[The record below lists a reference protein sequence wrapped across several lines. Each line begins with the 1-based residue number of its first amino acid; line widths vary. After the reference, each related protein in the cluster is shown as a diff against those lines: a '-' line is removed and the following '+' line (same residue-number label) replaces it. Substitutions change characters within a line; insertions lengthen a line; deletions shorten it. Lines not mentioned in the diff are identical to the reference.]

1 MVARCWEIVP
11 YFHEYCLLFTLYNA
25 IDAVEIQEAR
35 TQVAMTKG
43 SDRYY
48 CSKKASFIG

>member
-11 YFHEYCLLFTLYNA
+11 CFYEYCLLFTLHNA
-25 IDAVEIQEAR
+25 IDAVETQEAQ

-43 SDRYY
+43 SDLYH
-48 CSKKASFIG
+48 CFKEASSIE